1 MTATHGTG
9 MQGQIDWHKAY
20 RDILKEAARFECET
34 GKAPNVLYIG
44 VEEHLAL
51 AKQAGACTFT
61 VCHKTGHMQWNG
73 WRVIRVV
80 EKNWLALGRYNGP
93 T

>member
-1 MTATHGTG
+1 MTATPGTG
-9 MQGQIDWHKAY
+9 MQDQIDWHKTY
-20 RDILKEAARFECET
+20 RDILKEASRFESET

-73 WRVIRVV
+73 WRIIRVV
-80 EKNWLALGRYNGP
+80 EKNWMAIGRYDGA
-93 T
+93 